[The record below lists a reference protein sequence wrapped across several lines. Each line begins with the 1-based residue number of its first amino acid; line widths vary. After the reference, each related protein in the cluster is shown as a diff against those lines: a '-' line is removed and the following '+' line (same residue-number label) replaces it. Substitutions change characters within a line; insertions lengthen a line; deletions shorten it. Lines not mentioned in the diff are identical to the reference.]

1 MKKIV
6 LLLLAAGIAASAAG
20 CQSGNSENSKTETVT
35 YWTFNAHDKDLMT
48 KYIDDFNKNNFQ
60 KGDKNERKSKRI
72 AKKAF

>member
-20 CQSGNSENSKTETVT
+20 CQSGNSGNSKTETVT

-48 KYIDDFNKNNFQ
+48 KYIDDFKDWMSNIY
-60 KGDKNERKSKRI
+60 E
-72 AKKAF
+72 